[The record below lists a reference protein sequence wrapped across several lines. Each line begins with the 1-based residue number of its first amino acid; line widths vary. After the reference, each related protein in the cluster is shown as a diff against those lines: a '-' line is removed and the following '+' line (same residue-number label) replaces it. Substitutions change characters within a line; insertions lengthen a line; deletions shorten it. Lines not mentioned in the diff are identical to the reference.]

1 MKDLY
6 KVYSAGHMLAGSSTA
21 PGSCTT
27 GEDMAH
33 GKQNVRSS
41 VTSVHEI
48 TAVYANLQAL

>member
-27 GEDMAH
+27 GEDLAH